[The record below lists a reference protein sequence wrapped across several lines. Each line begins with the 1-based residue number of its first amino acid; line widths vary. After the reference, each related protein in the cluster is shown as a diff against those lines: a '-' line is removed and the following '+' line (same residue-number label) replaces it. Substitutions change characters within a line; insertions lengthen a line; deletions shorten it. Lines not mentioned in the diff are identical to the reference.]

1 MVGGPITRARAVT
14 MDALHGAGGA
24 RRDGAADA
32 FPGAAAPGRPRA
44 QRRAGRFGNPLAPD
58 PAAAPA
64 RPPVRVPSD
73 RSGQPAQPLDEGLP
87 RIPWPPL
94 PQVPILAAA
103 NLLYDF
109 STSAGIMQG
118 SALVGRRV
126 AGRLPAHLTRRARC
140 AGGGA

>member
-1 MVGGPITRARAVT
+1 MLCTAQVEPGATVLLTHFLAPRPQGGRARS
-14 MDALHGAGGA
+14 
-24 RRDGAADA
+24 
-32 FPGAAAPGRPRA
+32 AAPA
-44 QRRAGRFGNPLAPD
+44 ALEIRFAPD